1 MDALIK
7 QEISNL
13 NQADKLE
20 LMELLWINL
29 REFYPTDDIKQKH
42 IEVIK
47 KRLANLKNSEITT
60 KPWTEVTSNYKN
72 C

>member
-20 LMELLWINL
+20 LMELLWVNL
-29 REFYPTDDIKQKH
+29 REFYPTDEIKQKH
-42 IEVIK
+42 IEVLK
-47 KRLANLKNSEITT
+47 KRLVNLKNSQKTT
-60 KPWTEVTSNYKN
+60 KPWTEVMSKYEK
-72 C
+72 

>member
-20 LMELLWINL
+20 LMELLWVNL
-29 REFYPTDDIKQKH
+29 REFHPTDDVKQKH
-42 IEVIK
+42 IEV
-47 KRLANLKNSEITT
+47 LKNRLTNFRNSEKTS
-60 KPWTEVTSNYKN
+60 KPWTEVMRKYE
-72 C
+72 

>member
-13 NQADKLE
+13 NQSDKLE
-20 LMELLWINL
+20 LMEFLWVNL

-42 IEVIK
+42 IEVLK
-47 KRLANLKNSEITT
+47 KRLANLKNSEKTT
-60 KPWTEVTSNYKN
+60 KPWTEVMRKYEN